1 VCSSPA
7 VAFIGLP
14 VQGGIIPSLKHK
26 KRHKTAL
33 VRVPLYA
40 LKKTRRALGDR
51 LLQFN
56 AYVFN
61 CINYTTN
68 TGWGKPVKASFS

>member
-1 VCSSPA
+1 VYSSPA

-14 VQGGIIPSLKHK
+14 VQGRIIPGLKNR

-33 VRVPLYA
+33 IKVPLYA

-51 LLQFN
+51 LLQLTR
-56 AYVFN
+56 
-61 CINYTTN
+61 I
-68 TGWGKPVKASFS
+68 